1 MKNKENILKK
11 EIDVNIDLANL
22 SVSSVPTIIFICIFA
37 FAFSVSVLG
46 QFFLNNG
53 ENLATWISN
62 SSSLSLTL
70 SYLDFDFLITL
81 LAGTLI
87 TVFNFSFLLNKNHA
101 RAVLLQPKKRSKL
114 FNEKV
119 TYPLIALASIV
130 VVVKIIAL
138 LINLKYLSLDFNGVM
153 VFIGD
158 VLVSLTTL
166 FWGFMCGTVATILPK
181 RKIEAILGG
190 VSLVLLPYSVIAITN
205 FSATAF
211 LHGYIF
217 DDFYNLINLSILDPI
232 REFYAYVNL
241 GHYFAPFQIPVNR
254 LLHSVLWIMLSVI
267 GLLLIKKHFEKNYKF
282 ENCGKINNS
291 KLITLASGI
300 SLPVIASYYI
310 TEFLYEN
317 FNPTANI
324 VNVNMRFRYNST
336 FVNLPPQDSYILL
349 VVFFALAIIL
359 SVLLNIISTQKILN
373 IKEKIK
379 PIFAITGALI
389 LTSVLCLSGGLGYE
403 KDLPEVEEIKEIS
416 ISTPYDLVENNYE
429 VTGISDYFDI
439 HNTVLREFVSFEEI
453 EDFEKILKIHSS
465 LIEDKNSETTE
476 GIKFTYYLKDGSIY
490 ERTYECISKNNAEEI
505 LKLWDTTEVKNLYKA
520 MLLNERDD
528 NNELGYTLWSSTII
542 SMDGFVYAVSKDATY
557 SSITDV
563 LSEKEIKELK
573 ETIYKDISS
582 LTYNEWFKPTES
594 YGLLQ
599 FRTKEMANTEPGFII
614 SNEAVSFQITKEM
627 KYTVEFLKSH
637 DLMKFFDTTK
647 QPVKAFLVDAN
658 DMSNYYYEYIKENY
672 SSDYRRDYYP
682 MQHRMMFTPETS
694 ASKQFYLKG
703 YEPIFDTSA
712 DWITELTP
720 EEYNEYIKKAHI
732 KYFSGEGGKILI
744 VAYPESHSG
753 QSLIIQ

>member
-22 SVSSVPTIIFICIFA
+22 SVSSVPTIAFICIFA

-119 TYPLIALASIV
+119 TYPLIALVSIV
-130 VVVKIIAL
+130 VVIKIIAL

-241 GHYFAPFQIPVNR
+241 GHYLAPFQIPVNR
-254 LLHSVLWIMLSVI
+254 LIHSVLWIMLSVI
-267 GLLLIKKHFEKNYKF
+267 GLLLIKKHFEKKYKF

-291 KLITLASGI
+291 KLITLTSGI

-324 VNVNMRFRYNST
+324 VNVHMSFRYNST

-359 SVLLNIISTQKILN
+359 SVLLNIITTQKILN

-379 PIFAITGALI
+379 PISAITGAVI

-416 ISTPYDLVENNYE
+416 ISIPYDLVENNYE

-528 NNELGYTLWSSTII
+528 NNELGYTLWSRTII

-712 DWITELTP
+712 EWITELTP

-744 VAYPESHSG
+744 VAHPESHSG